1 MTELAIGGFSLSIV
15 LIVVVQAL
23 KKVGLPNKFIPLITL
38 GLGLAVGIVYF
49 YTSNGSSAETELLNC
64 AILGVMSGA
73 TASGLYSQ
81 AKIFKKEPEI

>member
-23 KKVGLPNKFIPLITL
+23 KKAGLPNKFIPLVTL

-49 YTSNGSSAETELLNC
+49 YSNGSSAETNLLNC